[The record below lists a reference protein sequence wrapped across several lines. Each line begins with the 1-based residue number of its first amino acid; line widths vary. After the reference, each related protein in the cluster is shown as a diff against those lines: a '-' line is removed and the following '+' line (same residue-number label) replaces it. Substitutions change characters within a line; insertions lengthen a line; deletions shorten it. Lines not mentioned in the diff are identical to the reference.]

1 MTKAAKILLAL
12 LALAG
17 TIALSACGGPKVFN
31 YGGGEPNIT
40 VEQG

>member
-1 MTKAAKILLAL
+1 MRKAAKIFLAA

-17 TIALSACGGPKVFN
+17 TLALSACGGPKVFN
-31 YGGGEPNIT
+31 YGGGNANIT